1 MPMTRIQGL
10 LQPVSLVIE
19 NHWNYLN
26 VFFLQRSWALAVEET
41 NRYAN
46 TVCGTTPK
54 SRPWKDTNII
64 EMKAFV
70 GMLICFGVLKLPR
83 IEMYWS
89 EK

>member
-10 LQPVSLVIE
+10 LQPVSLVTA
-19 NHWNYLN
+19 NHER
-26 VFFLQRSWALAVEET
+26 FFPEEAWELAVEET

-64 EMKAFV
+64 EIKAFV

-89 EK
+89 SK